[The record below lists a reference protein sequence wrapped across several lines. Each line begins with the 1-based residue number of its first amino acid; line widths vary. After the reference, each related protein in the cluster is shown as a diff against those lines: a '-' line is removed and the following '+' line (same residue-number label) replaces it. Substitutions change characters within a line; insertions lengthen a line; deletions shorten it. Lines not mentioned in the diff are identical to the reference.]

1 MNNLNEERIKKNR
14 FNDVSV
20 KELKHISKGFFEDEG
35 LTEVKREKGDKLRPR
50 TFAIKERQ
58 NDPFILFILSVSL
71 SGDYEDEILVKSTF
85 DMILG
90 YGYIIRTS
98 TKDDDNATWIGY
110 TKDNLKQD
118 LLEAWLEYNSYL
130 RYYEGKKNLDV
141 WIRNLG
147 LDRDEERKTTGNI
160 YNKYGPEILE
170 KLMTKEEFDKLYN
183 EYKSSLNESRKQ
195 IFDRILNETQIEIY
209 PKDGKLKAVGVTDK
223 IVSHKTRDK
232 KSDLDTKQ
240 VTVPLGPTQ
249 KQATNEVLEFLKDTG
264 KLGDISKTYNTN
276 PEPDITFNV
285 NGDAKI
291 TPDDKTKSPYVIP
304 AEKLD

>member
-20 KELKHISKGFFEDEG
+20 EELKRISTSFFEDEG
-35 LTEVKREKGDKLRPR
+35 LTKVKREKGDKLRPR
-50 TFAIKERQ
+50 TFAIEERQ
-58 NDPFILFILSVSL
+58 SNPLILFILSVSL
-71 SGDYEDEILVKSTF
+71 SGGYEDEILVKSTF

-110 TKDNLKQD
+110 TKDNLKKD
-118 LLEAWLEYNSYL
+118 LLEAWSEYNSYL
-130 RYYEGKKNLDV
+130 QYYEGKKNFDV
-141 WIRNLG
+141 WIQNLG
-147 LDRDEERKTTGNI
+147 LDSDAEYKATGNI

-240 VTVPLGPTQ
+240 VTVPLGPIQ

-291 TPDDKTKSPYVIP
+291 TPDDKTKKPYVIP